1 MRRWREISKG
11 FLGGFVELLETLK
24 AGFLNYVQ
32 FCFHSCG
39 LCSAV
44 LGLVAQS
51 CSALCNP
58 MDCSLPGSSAHGI
71 FQARTLEWAA
81 ISSSRGWIF
90 PTQRLKPCILHWQA
104 ESLPMSPQGSPLALW
119 KLTNGIKKGRKMIV
133 QEPGALAFCASSS
146 SSALLPLS
154 DCLEQILSCIRAFA
168 LQEHCFS
175 NSWSNWFS
183 CGPSSPA
190 TLFGGLPSPLCHPKL
205 PDTHPGHW
213 VHLSLLS
220 FLRAIFIIC
229 SCLTLYPLNLWLRGK
244 LHEGRN

>member
-11 FLGGFVELLETLK
+11 FWGVFLELLETLN

-32 FCFHSCG
+32 FCFHNCG

-44 LGLVAQS
+44 LCLVAQS
-51 CSALCNP
+51 CPALCNP

-71 FQARTLEWAA
+71 FQARILEWAA

-90 PTQRLKPCILHWQA
+90 PTQWLKPCILHWQA

-133 QEPGALAFCASSS
+133 KEPGALAFCASSS
-146 SSALLPLS
+146 SSSMSRTPTALLPLS

-168 LQEHCFS
+168 LEEHCFS
-175 NSWSNWFS
+175 SPWSN
-183 CGPSSPA
+183 
-190 TLFGGLPSPLCHPKL
+190 
-205 PDTHPGHW
+205 
-213 VHLSLLS
+213 
-220 FLRAIFIIC
+220 
-229 SCLTLYPLNLWLRGK
+229 
-244 LHEGRN
+244 